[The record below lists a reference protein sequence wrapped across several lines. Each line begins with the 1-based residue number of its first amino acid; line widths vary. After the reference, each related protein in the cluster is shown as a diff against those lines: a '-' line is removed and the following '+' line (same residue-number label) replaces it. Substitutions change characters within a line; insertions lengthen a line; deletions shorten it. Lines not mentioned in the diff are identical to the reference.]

1 MTLKPYP
8 NYKDSGVEWLGQV
21 PEHWEVMSIKHISKI
36 EGGSTPKSEQ
46 PEYWDGDIVWVTPS
60 DLSKLTSIYLSDS
73 QRKITLDGLRSCGAN
88 LVPKGSIILSTRA
101 PIGSL
106 AIASTELCTNQGC
119 KSVILNQNHDYRY
132 FGSLFEI
139 SSKELNSRGKGTTFL
154 ELSSDELG
162 LYKVTVPPIQEQTTI
177 ATYLD
182 RETARLDELIAH
194 KTRFIELLK
203 EKRSALIT
211 HAVTKGLDPNVRM
224 KDSGVEWLGQV
235 PKHWEVMAIKHI
247 VETPITDG
255 PHETPEFVD
264 DGVPFVSAEAVSSG
278 YIDFN
283 KIRGYIS
290 EEDDERYSKKYRP
303 RRNDIF
309 MIKSG
314 ATTGIT
320 AIVDT
325 DIKFNIWSPLAVIR
339 CGKRSNPKFVL
350 NFMRSK
356 SYQEAIKL
364 NWSFGTQQNIGM
376 GVIGDIAIPVPPIQ
390 EQTAIAAYL
399 DRETGRLDEL
409 LQLTEQSIS
418 LIKERRSALI
428 TSAVT
433 GKIDVREQNSIGI
446 TS

>member
-1 MTLKPYP
+1 MILKPYS

-21 PEHWEVMSIKHISKI
+21 PEHWDIAPIKHVGWLK
-36 EGGSTPKSEQ
+36 GGSGFPHEEQNVEGEELDFHKVNALGKSE
-46 PEYWDGDIVWVTPS
+46 YYLLPS
-60 DLSKLTSIYLSDS
+60 DNTISIETAKKLGAFIFPFNAIVFAKVGAALLLARIRRI
-73 QRKITLDGLRSCGAN
+73 RKPACIDNNMMGLIVDKKYNISFVTYSMN
-88 LVPKGSIILSTRA
+88 LVLFDLIANPGTVPSLNEEQ
-101 PIGSL
+101 IGNFNL
-106 AIASTELCTNQGC
+106 AIPNL
-119 KSVILNQNHDYRY
+119 K
-132 FGSLFEI
+132 
-139 SSKELNSRGKGTTFL
+139 
-154 ELSSDELG
+154 
-162 LYKVTVPPIQEQTTI
+162 EQTAI
-177 ATYLD
+177 AAYLD
-182 RETARLDELIAH
+182 QETARIDELIAH

-211 HAVTKGLDPNVRM
+211 HAVTKGLNPNAKM

-235 PKHWEVMAIKHI
+235 PEHWEVMAIKHI

-255 PHETPEFVD
+255 PHETPDFID
-264 DGVPFVSAEAVSSG
+264 YGVPFVSAEAVSSG

-339 CGKRSNPKFVL
+339 CGKISNPKFVL

-376 GVIGDIAIPVPPIQ
+376 GVIGDIAITVPTIQ
-390 EQTAIAAYL
+390 EQTTIASYL
-399 DRETGRLDEL
+399 DQETARIDEL
-409 LQLTEQSIS
+409 VQLTEQSIN

-428 TSAVT
+428 TAAVT
-433 GKIDVREQNSIGI
+433 GKIDVREQDTVGV
-446 TS
+446 